1 MENGRMETI
10 NVLKVETGKV
20 PERIDLPNTLEA
32 MQQLVGG
39 YIESVWLGDGVCL
52 ICNEEGKLSNL
63 EPNRRV
69 GNDIIAGTFFLA
81 GDDESGDFVSLNE
94 KQFEFY
100 EKQFAEP
107 QTFSESDVFKSIVMG
122 FFGM

>member
-10 NVLKVETGKV
+10 NVLKVEPGKV

-107 QTFSESDVFKSIVMG
+107 HTNMH
-122 FFGM
+122 